1 MTLKSHL
8 KLHGISLADFA
19 ERIGEKER
27 AVRNWY
33 YGVRQ
38 PSLACV
44 AKIEAATGGA
54 VALLDWLA
62 TDNAS

>member
-1 MTLKSHL
+1 MTLKAHL
-8 KLHGISLADFA
+8 KLHSITLADFA

-54 VALLDWLA
+54 VALLDWLDTA
-62 TDNAS
+62 DAA